1 MWKKIISQGE
11 QDKMKFLVLI
21 IFALMVTIAP
31 VFATLENTEL
41 NARSG
46 VITLDIEFGS
56 DKIKHGLVSNTGVAQ
71 LESIYLSFYGDEII
85 LTEPEISVGNTSF
98 RISSIPEGIMMFG
111 YKNTDIGN
119 YDIDIFFATEHG
131 TLKLPVSTIIPYPED
146 VVAET
151 EPPKIINYV
160 PKLAMT
166 SSNDRITY
174 WNDSFNV
181 NVQVFDTNINRE
193 PRNFEFE
200 GRVDDVDITVLI
212 SLGDELITILKGI
225 TQNGHWSGEHYFNQ
239 RSIPGQ
245 YTIDILASLG
255 NQTISKSSSMYVIAF
270 FASGIIGSGNNAPIA
285 DAGEDAE
292 YEDVIEDPEPPNDNI
307 LNPVTITLDGTGSS
321 DPDGDIITYLWTIID
336 DGETGMTLDD
346 NTLSNPSLSAIPDVT
361 GNTDL
366 IFELTVSDPKGKFS
380 TDTVTITIT
389 DSTRTPT

>member
-1 MWKKIISQGE
+1 
-11 QDKMKFLVLI
+11 
-21 IFALMVTIAP
+21 MVKP
-31 VFATLENTEL
+31 VFLKPMIVFVLMIFTLMIGITPAFASSFENTEL

-46 VITLDIEFGS
+46 EITLDIKFGQ
-56 DKIKHGLVSNTGVAQ
+56 DKIKSTLFRTIAIPQ
-71 LESIYLSFYGDEII
+71 LENIYLLFYGDEII
-85 LTEPEISVGNTSF
+85 LSEPELKVAGDHF
-98 RISSIPEGIMMFG
+98 RISSIPDGIIMYG
-111 YKNTDIGN
+111 HKNTDIEN
-119 YDIDIFFATEHG
+119 YDINLYFTTEQGFTKFSIH
-131 TLKLPVSTIIPYPED
+131 TTIPYPED

-361 GNTDL
+361 GNADL
-366 IFELTVSDPKGKFS
+366 IFELTVSDPKGKFD
-380 TDTVTITIT
+380 TDTVTITIR
-389 DSTRTPT
+389 DSTLILS